1 MRRLRAFFVRVCG
14 LAHDKRQDQEFAEE
28 LQTHLQMHTE
38 DNIRLGMTPDQARR
52 EAILKLGGIEQTKQ
66 VCRDQRALPL
76 LESFVY
82 DLRFALRGLRKSPGF
97 TIVAVA
103 TLALGIGANSAI
115 FTLIDQVLLRKLPV
129 REPQQLVAFGD
140 SIFGGIAGGIDLGG
154 FGGYFPW
161 DFARQLEENPGP
173 FQGIAAYGSFSNN
186 VSVGPAAASPGETSP
201 VATASLVSGN
211 YFTVLG
217 AQALLGRTILPADDA
232 TPGSGGVVVVSYHFW
247 QQSLSSDPAIIA
259 KSITINGAP
268 FEVVGIMP
276 EEFHGFKQ
284 ELETTDLWTPISMQ
298 PVVLQ
303 QQASMLVPQSG
314 LYFLHI
320 FGRLSPQAAIE

>member
-28 LQTHLQMHTE
+28 LQSHLQMHME
-38 DNIRLGMTPDQARR
+38 DNMRLGMTPDQARR

-76 LESFVY
+76 LESFFH
-82 DLRFALRGLRKSPGF
+82 DLRFALRSLRKSPGF
-97 TIVAVA
+97 TIVAVV
-103 TLALGIGANSAI
+103 TLALGIGANTAI

-129 REPQQLVAFGD
+129 RDPQQLVAFGD

-173 FQGIAAYGSFSNN
+173 FQGIAAYGSFSNK
-186 VSVGPAAASPGETSP
+186 VSVGR
-201 VATASLVSGN
+201 ATASPREASLLATTTLVSGN

-217 AQALLGRTILPADDA
+217 AQPLLGRTILPADDS
-232 TPGSGGVVVVSYHFW
+232 TPGSGAVVVVSYHFW
-247 QQSLSSDPAIIA
+247 QQ
-259 KSITINGAP
+259 
-268 FEVVGIMP
+268 
-276 EEFHGFKQ
+276 
-284 ELETTDLWTPISMQ
+284 
-298 PVVLQ
+298 
-303 QQASMLVPQSG
+303 
-314 LYFLHI
+314 
-320 FGRLSPQAAIE
+320 